1 MVPRATE
8 PPTAPFTD
16 QVTEVL
22 EVPETL
28 ALNGK
33 ESPARTFALEGDTT
47 TLTEGGGGD
56 GCLVGEVEAAQPAI
70 ESARNTEVRCRTL
83 RIFSGAPEERF
94 ERAVSLGHGAG
105 GGYWTKGQK
114 LADVL
119 EKGHQRPDTSNVSCR
134 QMCERPWQ
142 AARRRASDSLVHC
155 FNLSGL
161 QFAKRENSIYRC
173 FRQ

>member
-1 MVPRATE
+1 MVPRAAE

-28 ALNGK
+28 ALKGK

-70 ESARNTEVRCRTL
+70 ESARNTAVRCRAL
-83 RIFSGAPEERF
+83 CIFSGTPEEQF
-94 ERAVSLGHGAG
+94 ERAVSLGHGAAR
-105 GGYWTKGQK
+105 GYWTNGQK
-114 LADVL
+114 
-119 EKGHQRPDTSNVSCR
+119 
-134 QMCERPWQ
+134 
-142 AARRRASDSLVHC
+142 
-155 FNLSGL
+155 
-161 QFAKRENSIYRC
+161 
-173 FRQ
+173 